1 MTSRIP
7 ELREELSGLFVG
19 ERTVGD
25 SALPPILFVAVNALL
40 GVTPAVIAALALG
53 GLITLLR
60 LRRGGTVTYAFGGIG
75 AVGIAVLFVLRS
87 GRAEGYF
94 LPGIISNA
102 GYATLGAVSIFARRP
117 ITAFTSWFLHR
128 WPLEW
133 YWRDD
138 VRPAYAEVAWFW
150 VAYWALRSGI
160 QAILYA
166 DGRTELLAAVRVI
179 SGLPIGV
186 PLLIGSYLYGTW
198 RLGRLGGPSV
208 EEHQSGAEPPFSGQ
222 QRGF

>member
-7 ELREELSGLFVG
+7 ELREELSGLFTG

-40 GVTPAVIAALALG
+40 GLTPALIAALMLG
-53 GLITLLR
+53 ALITLVR
-60 LRRGGTVTYAFGGIG
+60 LRRGGTIAYAFGGIG

-94 LPGIISNA
+94 LPGILSNA
-102 GYATLGAVSIFARRP
+102 GYATVGAISILAKRP

-150 VAYWALRSGI
+150 VTYWALRSGI
-160 QAILYA
+160 QAILFA
-166 DGRTELLAAVRVI
+166 DGRTELLGAVRVI

-198 RLGRLGGPSV
+198 RRDRLGGPNIA
-208 EEHQSGAEPPFSGQ
+208 EFTAGAEPPFAGR